1 MLLIQDLENAIAYAS
16 CVNATHFPE
25 SSPLIHVRLNHRIQ
39 IGLREK
45 VNSWFGFALQL
56 WLLAV
61 MTHDV
66 VPSLLT
72 TQVNLLEVGQIS
84 QHICSRQVVAHYEM
98 LESMTLRARETLLME
113 EEIDHDVG
121 RVKCDC
127 AQLVRKDGRL
137 EVQLSANIVEQS
149 ETLGDLDMRL
159 LFLLEGVGHPAE
171 DSAVILE
178 HRLLVLEGLVANL
191 DRLRPQRILVNP
203 VANLCWKTQER

>member
-1 MLLIQDLENAIAYAS
+1 MQPIFH
-16 CVNATHFPE
+16 ATMIDPSYPGTPK
-25 SSPLIHVRLNHRIQ
+25 SSHLNQPRKNVSS
-39 IGLREK
+39 EK
-45 VNSWFGFALQL
+45 GFTLQL
-56 WLLAV
+56 RLLAV
-61 MTHDV
+61 TAHDV
-66 VPSLLT
+66 VPGLLT
-72 TQVNLLEVGQIS
+72 AQVDLLEVGQIS
-84 QHICSRQVVAHYEM
+84 QHICSRQVVAHNEM

-149 ETLGDLDMRL
+149 ETLGDLDIRL

-178 HRLLVLEGLVANL
+178 HRLLLLEGLIANL
-191 DRLRPQRILVNP
+191 DRLRPQCILVNS
-203 VANLCWKTQER
+203 VANFRWKTQEG

>member
-1 MLLIQDLENAIAYAS
+1 
-16 CVNATHFPE
+16 V
-25 SSPLIHVRLNHRIQ
+25 SS
-39 IGLREK
+39 EK
-45 VNSWFGFALQL
+45 GFTLQL
-56 WLLAV
+56 RLLAA
-61 MTHDV
+61 TAHNV
-66 VPSLLT
+66 VPGLLT
-72 TQVNLLEVGQIS
+72 AQVDLLEVGQIS
-84 QHICSRQVVAHYEM
+84 QHICSRQVVAHNEM

-149 ETLGDLDMRL
+149 ETLGDLDIRL

-178 HRLLVLEGLVANL
+178 HRLLLLEGLIANL
-191 DRLRPQRILVNP
+191 DRLRPQCILVNS
-203 VANLCWKTQER
+203 VANFRWKTQEG